1 MSLYIIMQNGQTPL
15 HLAAANNHTSVVEKL
30 INFRAPVN
38 SVEEVN
44 IYCKKLTIWVC
55 VDTVVVAVYID
66 NWQTCKM
73 E

>member
-1 MSLYIIMQNGQTPL
+1 MQNGCTPL

-44 IYCKKLTIWVC
+44 MRIANYLSLCI
-55 VDTVVVAVYID
+55 
-66 NWQTCKM
+66 
-73 E
+73 